1 MRMMSGQTRTAYA
14 MLKQVPDITP
24 DNSVPFANS
33 PSLASRLRQTSSGR
47 GQALAKGRM
56 LAQPLQKGKAS
67 ASANAFVGKILAEII
82 SV

>member
-33 PSLASRLRQTSSGR
+33 PSLASRLRQTLSGR

-56 LAQPLQKGKAS
+56 QKGKAS